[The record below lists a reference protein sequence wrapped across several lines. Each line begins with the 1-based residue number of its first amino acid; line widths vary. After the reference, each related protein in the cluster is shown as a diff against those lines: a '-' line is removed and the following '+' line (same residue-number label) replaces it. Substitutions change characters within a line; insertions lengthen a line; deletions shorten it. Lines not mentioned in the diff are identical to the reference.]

1 MMRTIALSTSL
12 LLLVLCPK
20 VALAWE
26 RPRYE
31 DATVVERSELIVV
44 AHLKEGSI
52 EKVSHA
58 QSPTEGASWEHHAVL
73 VISTV
78 LKGKCDKQE
87 ISLIIHYGL
96 LPLAGEGRK
105 DSPKKDIRIVDDG
118 GSKASDIP
126 VKNAGEDNLWF
137 LRKRSGIYG
146 REPGTGDY
154 GIVDPEDLQ
163 PLELKAY
170 FLLYLSDNPE
180 AAVKETIRKSPK
192 MAERGK
198 RYLDHLEVQRILK
211 MEDPEKRYDALL
223 PFFLNR
229 TTWDMKQE
237 ASAGIAACGPTAGE
251 RLKDVFTDPM
261 HHNLRSQIIWLW
273 RKMNYRP
280 IAPLLIDLL
289 IHHDKFWADQD
300 LKKGWWSD
308 RSDPQLTMRRQDIYG
323 EVYDAVYTLRSFGDP
338 KAKDALEMTRKRWIA
353 VDFDNKQIV
362 EECEAALREL
372 AAMEKPAQPGAP
384 ADADKPRR

>member
-1 MMRTIALSTSL
+1 MIRAFILSITL
-12 LLLVLCPK
+12 LLILCPK

-26 RPRYE
+26 RPTYE

-52 EKVSHA
+52 LKVSHEK
-58 QSPTEGASWEHHAVL
+58 SPVAGASWEYHATL

-87 ISLIIHYGL
+87 IPLIIHYGL
-96 LPLAGEGRK
+96 SPLDGGGEK
-105 DSPKKDIRIVDDG
+105 DSPKNGIRILDTSG
-118 GSKASDIP
+118 GSEKLDLL
-126 VKNAGEDNLWF
+126 VKDAGGDNLWF

-146 REPGTGDY
+146 REAGTGNY

-163 PLELKAY
+163 PLESKPC
-170 FLLYLSDNPE
+170 FLCYLSDNPE
-180 AAVKETIRKSPK
+180 ASVKEYIRKNPD

-211 MEDPEKRYDALL
+211 TEDLGKRYDALL

-229 TTWDMKQE
+229 TTWDMKEE
-237 ASAGIAACGPTAGE
+237 AGVGIATCGKAAGE
-251 RLKDVFTDPM
+251 RLKDVFTDPT
-261 HHNLRSQIIWLW
+261 HHNLRSQIIRLW
-273 RKMNYRP
+273 RNMGYRP
-280 IAPLLIDLL
+280 IAPFLIDLL
-289 IHHDKFWADQD
+289 IQHDRFWAGQD

-308 RSDPQLTMRRQDIYG
+308 ESDPELTRRRQDIYG
-323 EVYDAVYTLRSFGDP
+323 EVYGAVYTLRSFCDP
-338 KAKDALEMTRKRWIA
+338 KAKDVLEITRKRWIA

-372 AAMEKPAQPGAP
+372 AAKEGAAKPAAP
-384 ADADKPRR
+384 